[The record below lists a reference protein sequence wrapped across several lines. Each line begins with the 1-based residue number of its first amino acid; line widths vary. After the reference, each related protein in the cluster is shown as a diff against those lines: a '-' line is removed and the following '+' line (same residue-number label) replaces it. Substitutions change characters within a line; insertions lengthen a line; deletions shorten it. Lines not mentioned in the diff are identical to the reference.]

1 MKSNRSGVISAAVLA
16 AATFLVLAGNGP
28 AFSQGLD
35 PSLPGSPGC
44 SPSTLPQTSGPPRST
59 DLDGSANV
67 PEDLSDRLARSDG
80 VICPPPHGDQD
91 IKLPTP
97 DAGRTP
103 VIPPPSSEDPT
114 LRPK

>member
-1 MKSNRSGVISAAVLA
+1 MKSIRSGVIMAAALA
-16 AATFLVLAGNGP
+16 AATFLVLSAP
-28 AFSQGLD
+28 AFGQGLD
-35 PSLPGSPGC
+35 PTLPGSPGC
-44 SPSTLPQTSGPPRST
+44 SPSTPPPTSGPPRSSESQ
-59 DLDGSANV
+59 GSANV

-80 VICPPPHGDQD
+80 VICPPPHGDRD